1 MHKTLTRP
9 LEIKAVNDDGT
20 FEGYGSVFNNIDS
33 YRDVI
38 HKGAFQNTIKAHKE
52 KSDMPSLLWQHDHAS
67 PIGRWLDMSEDDHG
81 LKMSGQLALK
91 TQKGA
96 EAYELLKM
104 KAVKGL
110 SIGFSVPKGGEEWD
124 KEKNINNIK
133 EIDLWETSI
142 VTFPANK
149 EAQVFAVKAAL
160 ERGVM
165 PDIREFEQFLT
176 RDAGFTRS
184 QARIILNQG
193 YKSLVKQ
200 DADLVEEAE
209 KLLKLFQ

>member
-1 MHKTLTRP
+1 
-9 LEIKAVNDDGT
+9 
-20 FEGYGSVFNNIDS
+20 
-33 YRDVI
+33 
-38 HKGAFQNTIKAHKE
+38 
-52 KSDMPSLLWQHDHAS
+52 MPSLLWQHDHAS